1 MCSHIFPQSTKAY
14 SPWPCPCAAEVPP
27 SCPVTDNAMLPWSNW
42 IVPSA
47 LGTKVK
53 PASLHRPFDNPHD
66 AENTAR
72 MGDKAKPSSVGAPT
86 ALLFEGGAGIIA
98 RCVGR
103 TIFPIPRLAPFVGR
117 WDTRFILAF
126 SGAKHPAIVEAS

>member
-1 MCSHIFPQSTKAY
+1 
-14 SPWPCPCAAEVPP
+14 
-27 SCPVTDNAMLPWSNW
+27 MLPWSNW

-72 MGDKAKPSSVGAPT
+72 MGDKATPSGVGAPT
-86 ALLFEGGAGIIA
+86 ALLFEQVAQYRIIKIKLSISMIA
-98 RCVGR
+98 V
-103 TIFPIPRLAPFVGR
+103 TAATESTKASLAS
-117 WDTRFILAF
+117 W
-126 SGAKHPAIVEAS
+126 

>member
-14 SPWPCPCAAEVPP
+14 SPWPCPCAADVPQP
-27 SCPVTDNAMLPWSNW
+27 CTVTANAMLPWANW

-47 LGTKVK
+47 LGPKVK

-72 MGDKAKPSSVGAPT
+72 MGDKAKPSGVGAPT
-86 ALLFEGGAGIIA
+86 ALLFEQVAQYRIIKIKLSISMIA
-98 RCVGR
+98 V
-103 TIFPIPRLAPFVGR
+103 TAATESTKASLAS
-117 WDTRFILAF
+117 W
-126 SGAKHPAIVEAS
+126 

>member
-72 MGDKAKPSSVGAPT
+72 MGDKAKPSGVGAPT
-86 ALLFEGGAGIIA
+86 ALLFEQVAQYRIIKIKLSISMIA
-98 RCVGR
+98 V
-103 TIFPIPRLAPFVGR
+103 TAATESTKASLAS
-117 WDTRFILAF
+117 W
-126 SGAKHPAIVEAS
+126 